1 MSAVETTLSLASL
14 VRVRPNSTR
23 SVNLERDL
31 SRDALAGEYVFTA
44 QARRWLER
52 IIDQVYAASPVR
64 AWTLTGPYGSG
75 KSLFGLFLMNLT
87 AATATGHEQASQQ
100 LAQTDSIL
108 AGKVRAVSGV
118 ATTRGWLPAPV
129 TGYRAPLQECIQ
141 RGLRQALSAQH
152 NAPGLRPFLKDK
164 EMWAPHIDSR
174 KFVAKIEVLLQ
185 TLVTPALNFSGM
197 ALIVDELGKPLEFA
211 GAHRNQADIYLLQEL
226 AELANRSG
234 AAPLVFIGILHQGFE
249 RYAGQLD
256 TATQREWAKVQGRFE
271 DIAFQEPPTQQMW
284 LLANALETVTETPL
298 PVQFPEIGAI
308 AAQAVEY
315 SWCPPLMKSAEF
327 ERLCQLAFP
336 FHPTALVAIPHLFRR
351 LAQNER
357 SLFAFLTSLEPR
369 SFQEFLM
376 RNHAPTMLRLPDLFD
391 YLMANYHGRLHA
403 SMRART
409 LTEALERLD
418 GTPEMSSEAIAIVK
432 TVALLNWL
440 ADGGAVAATESNIL
454 FALCGG
460 EFTDQQLHT
469 GLLWLRS
476 QSLLVFR
483 RFNGTYAVWQGSDV
497 DIEAQIEMAQQ
508 RLAGI
513 FSLAEVV
520 QAHLPPQP
528 VVARRH
534 SDKTGTVRY
543 FELRYVDALNREQ
556 VSLTHSAGSSGVVL
570 LCLAANDNEAKMFV
584 EWAQQAAVA
593 KLRTVVVGVVARTA
607 RLSELLYELR
617 CLHWVKEHT
626 AELRDDLVARRE
638 IRIRLGALQTAV
650 QNELDT
656 TLRLHRLTEAKG
668 CSWFWHGHPMD
679 SVAVRSLSYLLSEVS
694 DQLYDASPNIRNELI
709 NRRQLSSQAAAAR
722 RNLIEAML
730 TRASQ
735 ERLGI
740 EGFPPE
746 RSMYE
751 SVLKASGLHRQTTSG
766 AWGFGPPLD
775 ADPLHLRPAWEQL
788 CISIFTMPP
797 TVVAVSDLFAQLG
810 AAPFGIT
817 DGVAPVLLCVFML
830 TYQDEMTLYREG
842 TLLPDPAIADWE
854 VLLRRPEL
862 FAVAGCRIV
871 GPRLAVLQRLADGL
885 QTQSAAMAVVREL
898 IRRLKTL
905 PEHAW
910 RTQRLAPE
918 TLAARRAIEM
928 ARLPESLLFY
938 ELPTALG
945 MPAFVEDDNANSTH
959 IATFFE
965 RLNAALQ
972 ELATATP
979 QMIMAARNQLLLACG
994 LPASDEGW
1002 QHFLELAKE
1011 MAPYVTQPSLSP
1023 LLRRAQEAQA
1033 PKMALESTLAYV
1045 ANRAP
1050 RLWTDGDIERFTAQ
1064 AGALGELFRA
1074 ERNGHAPDAELT
1086 ATQREQSRRLAGELR
1101 RSLPAPTEADP
1112 HVLRAALRTLL
1123 RELDAPVTP

>member
-1 MSAVETTLSLASL
+1 
-14 VRVRPNSTR
+14 
-23 SVNLERDL
+23 
-31 SRDALAGEYVFTA
+31 
-44 QARRWLER
+44 LER
-52 IIDQVYAASPVR
+52 IIDQVHTSSPVR

-87 AATATGHEQASQQ
+87 AATAMGHEQASQQ
-100 LAQTDSIL
+100 LEQTDSIL
-108 AGKVRAVSGV
+108 ARKVSDVSRV
-118 ATTRGWLPAPV
+118 ATTRGWLPTPV

-141 RGLRQALSAQH
+141 RGLRQALAAQD
-152 NAPGLRPFLKDK
+152 NAPFLRPFLKDK
-164 EMWAPHIDSR
+164 EMWAPDIDSR
-174 KFVAKIEVLLQ
+174 KFVAKVEALLQ
-185 TLVTPALNFSGM
+185 ALVMPAANFSGM
-197 ALIVDELGKPLEFA
+197 MLIVDELGKPLEFA
-211 GAHRNQADIYLLQEL
+211 GAHPNQADIYLLQEL

-234 AAPLVFIGILHQGFE
+234 AAPLLFIGILHQGFE

-284 LLANALETVTETPL
+284 LLANALETVAETPL
-298 PVQFPEIGAI
+298 PDQFPEIGAV
-308 AAQAVEY
+308 AAQAVEHG
-315 SWCPPLMKSAEF
+315 WCPPLMKPTEF

-369 SFQEFLM
+369 SFQEFLA
-376 RNHAPTMLRLPDLFD
+376 RNTAPAMLRLPDLFD

-409 LTEALERLD
+409 LTEAIERLD
-418 GTPEMSSEAIAIVK
+418 ATPEMSPEAIAIVK

-440 ADGGAVAATESNIL
+440 ADGSALAATEANIL
-454 FALCGG
+454 FALHGG
-460 EFTDQQLHT
+460 VLTDEQLRT

-497 DIEAQIEMAQQ
+497 DIEAQIELAQQ

-520 QAHLPPQP
+520 HAYLPPQP

-534 SDKTGTVRY
+534 SDVTGTVRY
-543 FELRYVDALNREQ
+543 FELRYVDVLNREQ
-556 VSLTHSAGSSGVVL
+556 VSLTYSAGSSGIVL
-570 LCLAANDNEAKMFV
+570 LCLAANDNEAQMFV
-584 EWAQQAAVA
+584 EWAQQPAIAQH
-593 KLRTVVVGVVARTA
+593 RTLVVGVVARTA
-607 RLSELLYELR
+607 RLSEVLYELR
-617 CLHWVKEHT
+617 CLYWVKEHT
-626 AELRDDLVARRE
+626 PELRDDQVARRE

-656 TLRLHRLTEAKG
+656 TLRLHRVTEAKD
-668 CSWFWHGHPMD
+668 SRWFWQGRPLNG
-679 SVAVRSLSYLLSEVS
+679 AAARSLSYLLSEVS
-694 DQLYDASPNIRNELI
+694 DELYLSSPIVRNELI

-730 TRASQ
+730 TRADQ

-751 SVLKASGLHRQTTSG
+751 SVLRASGLHRQTVSG

-775 ADPLHLRPAWEQL
+775 ADPLRLRPMWDQL
-788 CISIFTMPP
+788 SAAIFTMPP
-797 TVVAVSDLFAQLG
+797 TVSTVSALFAQLG
-810 AAPFGIT
+810 AAPYGIT

-830 TYQDEMTLYREG
+830 TYQDETTLYREG
-842 TLLPDPAIADWE
+842 TLLPEPGIADWE

-885 QTQSAAMAVVREL
+885 QTQPAAMAVVREL
-898 IRRLKTL
+898 IQRLKAL

-910 RTQRLAPE
+910 RTQRLAAK
-918 TLAARRAIEM
+918 TLAARRAIEL
-928 ARLPESLLFY
+928 ARSPESLLFY

-945 MPAFVEDDNANSTH
+945 MPAFAEDDYADSTH
-959 IATFFE
+959 IATFFD

-972 ELATATP
+972 ELAAATP
-979 QMIMAARNQLLLACG
+979 QMIMSARNQLLLACG

-1002 QHFLELAKE
+1002 QRFLELATE

-1023 LLRRAQEAQA
+1023 LLRRAKEAQA
-1033 PKMALESTLAYV
+1033 LKMALESTLAYV
-1045 ANRAP
+1045 ANRPP
-1050 RLWTDGDIERFTAQ
+1050 RLWTDGDTERFTAQ

-1074 ERNGHAPDAELT
+1074 ERNGHAADTELT
-1086 ATQREQSRRLAGELR
+1086 TTQREQSRRLADELR
-1101 RSLPAPTEADP
+1101 RSLPAPTEADL
-1112 HVLRAALRTLL
+1112 HVQRAALRALL
-1123 RELDAPVTP
+1123 RELDVPITP